1 MLVDGN
7 SLLYRAFYA
16 LPLLRTRKGVFTN
29 AVYGFLNMLFKIRK
43 EHFHTHIVVA
53 FDKDGKTLRLEEY
66 SDYKAHR
73 KPAPPELRE
82 QFLLVREILQYLD
95 IDYLELSGY
104 EGDDIIGTLAREAEE
119 RGMECLIVTGDQDEL
134 QLVSPQ
140 VQVLITKRV

>member
-1 MLVDGN
+1 MGKERIILVDGN

-29 AVYGFLNMLFKIRK
+29 AVYGFLNMLFKVRK

-66 SDYKAHR
+66 SDYKVHR
-73 KPAPPELRE
+73 KLAPPELRE

-95 IDYLELSGY
+95 IDYLEMSGY
-104 EGDDIIGTLAREAEE
+104 EEMTL
-119 RGMECLIVTGDQDEL
+119 
-134 QLVSPQ
+134 
-140 VQVLITKRV
+140 